1 MKIPKPKKTIFTI
14 DAGYDRATEILKF
27 DKIATTQK
35 RRFLKKKLFFR
46 VTSEI
51 IIKI

>member
-35 RRFLKKKLFFR
+35 KEIFVKKNYF
-46 VTSEI
+46 SE
-51 IIKI
+51 